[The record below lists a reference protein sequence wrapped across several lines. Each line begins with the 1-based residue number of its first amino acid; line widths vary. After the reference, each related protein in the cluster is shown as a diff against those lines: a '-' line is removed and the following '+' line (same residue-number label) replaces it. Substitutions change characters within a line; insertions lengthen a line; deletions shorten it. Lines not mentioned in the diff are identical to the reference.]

1 MLPVLLA
8 ALEYFSGMHLT
19 GRRPLNL
26 RPGYG
31 AWMPP
36 TPSSTT
42 MPFLH
47 WGSLK
52 NSNFQSTRSV
62 IKMQE
67 SLNDIEQVYDELEI
81 LTGHELAF
89 LKGGWTELREAL
101 AVWVNDLI
109 QQDLNELIRLLYR
122 IDISESRLKFL
133 LHEKVGEDAA
143 FIIADLIIERQLQKI
158 KSRQQFRQPPP
169 DNEEERW

>member
-1 MLPVLLA
+1 
-8 ALEYFSGMHLT
+8 
-19 GRRPLNL
+19 
-26 RPGYG
+26 
-31 AWMPP
+31 
-36 TPSSTT
+36 
-42 MPFLH
+42 
-47 WGSLK
+47 
-52 NSNFQSTRSV
+52 
-62 IKMQE
+62 MQE

-101 AVWVNDLI
+101 AIWVNDLI